1 MTHQNIAETIFGEE
15 ERTRA
20 QIARSRRE
28 IHHRRRR
35 RRGPRRFLVLLVVTS
50 IVAGGGYFA
59 WNTVVPAV
67 SGIVGGGSPAE
78 EVDFAGPGSGA
89 VDVVVK
95 PGDTGEQIATT
106 LRDAGVTR
114 TRTAY
119 LQAAT
124 ADPEAAAGI
133 QSGTYGLLRGM
144 TGSDA
149 FRMLTDP
156 ANRSVGG
163 TVVHEGLWTSEIFA
177 VLSKASGAP
186 VAEYEAAARNGA
198 AIGLPAE
205 AQGSVEGWL
214 FPSSYEF
221 GEQATPTD
229 QLRTMVAQ
237 TVKVLE
243 EVGVPRQE
251 WERTLTI
258 ASIVEGEVR
267 SDADRAKVAR
277 VILNRLDGG
286 PPNYGLLQMDST
298 VHFAVRQRG
307 KASTTSQQRASASPY
322 NTYKAPGL
330 PPGPIGS
337 PGKASIAAAFAPA
350 DGDWLF
356 FVTVDP
362 GTGETKFASTQD
374 EHDRNVEEFNAW
386 CSANRDKC

>member
-1 MTHQNIAETIFGEE
+1 MTHQDIAESIFGEE
-15 ERTRA
+15 QRTRA
-20 QIARSRRE
+20 QAARSRRE
-28 IHHRRRR
+28 IHRRRR
-35 RRGPRRFLVLLVVTS
+35 RRGPRRFVVLFLVALL
-50 IVAGGGYFA
+50 VAGGGYFA

-67 SGIVGGGSPAE
+67 SGLVGGGSSEE

-119 LQAAT
+119 LQAAS

-149 FRMLTDP
+149 FRVLTDP

-163 TVVHEGLWTSEIFA
+163 TVIREGLWASEIFA
-177 VLSKASGAP
+177 LLSEESGAP
-186 VAEYEAAARNGA
+186 VAEYEAAAKNGA

-205 AQGSVEGWL
+205 AGGSIEGWL

-221 GEQATPTD
+221 GEQTTPTE

-237 TVKVLE
+237 TTKILG
-243 EVGVPRQE
+243 EVGVPQPE

-258 ASIVEGEVR
+258 ASIIEGEVR
-267 SDADRAKVAR
+267 GDADRAKVAR
-277 VILNRLDGG
+277 VILNRLEGG
-286 PPNYGLLQMDST
+286 PSAGLLQMDST
-298 VHFAVRQRG
+298 VHFAVKQRG
-307 KASTTSQQRASASPY
+307 KAGTTDEQRASGSPY

-337 PGKASIAAAFAPA
+337 PGRASIEAALAPEE
-350 DGDWLF
+350 GNWFF

-362 GTGETKFASTQD
+362 STGETKFASTQA
-374 EHDRNVEEFNAW
+374 EHDRNVREFNAW